1 MIDDGGIVAAS
12 DLVTGVDTAHE
23 HVIAGAAEECE
34 YLQGFDDKVWW

>member
-12 DLVTGVDTAHE
+12 DLVTGDTAHE

-34 YLQGFDDKVWW
+34 NFQGFDDKVWW